1 MKLED
6 ALKQNPYDKT
16 RGSKGAYIRYL
27 RYTVDGWYSKKSE
40 EIRKQIDW
48 DKITREALKKLNEK
62 QMNYCKTLSALID
75 RAKIKGL
82 KEENERNRGKLRGFL
97 ECMEQMELLSGYE
110 VKALYLWFIS
120 GNRGE

>member
-48 DKITREALKKLNEK
+48 DKITKERSVSISLH
-62 QMNYCKTLSALID
+62 SALSMALPVPYIP
-75 RAKIKGL
+75 A
-82 KEENERNRGKLRGFL
+82 
-97 ECMEQMELLSGYE
+97 LS
-110 VKALYLWFIS
+110 
-120 GNRGE
+120 